1 MIVCVCNGLSSRTC
15 ANLVGSGCCRSVG
28 CIFRLQGARVR
39 CGKCLPMMQELYA
52 RHGPGEGEVAAP
64 PPSADAGAPPAAPP
78 RG

>member
-1 MIVCVCNGLSSRTC
+1 MIVCICNGLRSRTC

-39 CGKCLPMMQELYA
+39 CGKCLPVMQELYA
-52 RHGPGEGEVAAP
+52 QHGPGEGTAP
-64 PPSADAGAPPAAPP
+64 PPAADAGDPATATP